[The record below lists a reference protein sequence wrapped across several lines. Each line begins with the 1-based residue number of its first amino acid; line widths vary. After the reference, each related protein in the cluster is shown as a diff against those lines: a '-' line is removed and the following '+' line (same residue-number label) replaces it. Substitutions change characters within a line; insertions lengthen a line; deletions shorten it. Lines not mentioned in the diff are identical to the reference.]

1 MIDIVKHSELSYKK
15 LPSIFVVRKLKILIC
30 LRVVF
35 HDLFMNNKLL
45 KSALVFSLLI
55 MSYRA
60 VSQVDAPINMGEHA
74 MTLIEDTF
82 ILGYVESTYTFYI
95 LTKDE
100 YWELKMVSE
109 RNLVKSYYQR
119 NDLII
124 DKADIKDLTWVTTD
138 STAYLVAEGSGN
150 IYEFTGNS
158 IVRLANSY
166 DQRANV
172 ASTYF
177 VHHNNIF
184 NFSGY
189 GYFQYP
195 SFISKYDLKTRKL
208 SAFLPNDG
216 TLIPPSQVRLLSLFN
231 EDRGLLYVWGGA
243 KVAYTNAVSS
253 VINNTNELWCL
264 DIESKNW
271 SRVGMVNMP
280 VAFAN
285 NANNDSFITFKSN
298 EELFSILGSRLY
310 VFNIFTNSIT
320 TYKVK
325 EEYDLRVDANIQPA
339 YSHSSKTLLLSTIPF
354 PNQNVRRIQF
364 AKLSNYKSEL
374 VLETKLL
381 KTHLKTIVIYSI
393 LIILI
398 LGLAY
403 LLYYLYKNYYVYY
416 NKLIIIRS
424 TKTIKFNNKLI
435 RVLDT
440 EETELVFW
448 IAQSDDFV
456 TTNYIMDRPSDGSQ
470 SYESMKKRK
479 LSTMKSIEVK
489 LGAFSQVKKDVFT
502 EKKSTED
509 LRLKEYKLNNEWIIV
524 KD

>member
-1 MIDIVKHSELSYKK
+1 MLSEPRYEKKRYVFLSENT
-15 LPSIFVVRKLKILIC
+15 KILKRLKMC
-30 LRVVF
+30 F
-35 HDLFMNNKLL
+35 CCFFMNNKLL
-45 KSALVFSLLI
+45 KSLMAFCLFLLT
-55 MSYRA
+55 YNA
-60 VSQVDAPINMGEHA
+60 VSQVEAPLFTDRHEL
-74 MTLIEDTF
+74 TLIEDTF
-82 ILGYVESTYTFYI
+82 ILGYTETNYTFYI

-109 RNLVKSYYQR
+109 RDLVKSYYVR

-138 STAYLVAEGSGN
+138 SAAYLVSEGSGN

-158 IVRLANSY
+158 IIRLDNSY
-166 DQRANV
+166 DQRANA
-172 ASTYF
+172 ASSYF
-177 VHHNNIF
+177 VYHNNIF

-208 SAFLPNDG
+208 SAFLPNEG
-216 TLIPPSQVRLLSLFN
+216 TLVPPSQVRLLSLFN
-231 EDRGLLYVWGGA
+231 EERGLLYVWGGA
-243 KVAYTNAVSS
+243 KVAYTNSVSS

-264 DIESKNW
+264 DMESKNW
-271 SRVGMVNMP
+271 SRIGMVNMP

-285 NANNDSFITFKSN
+285 NEYNDSFITFSSN
-298 EELFSILGSRLY
+298 IELFSILGSRLY
-310 VFNIFTNSIT
+310 VFDIFNNHIS
-320 TYKVK
+320 TYKIS
-325 EEYDLRVDANIQPA
+325 EEFDLSVDAKIQPA
-339 YSHSSKTLLLSTIPF
+339 YSNSSKVLLLSTVPF
-354 PNQNVRRIQF
+354 PNQNIRRVQF
-364 AKLSNYKSEL
+364 VSLSNYRSEL
-374 VLETKLL
+374 VSETKLL
-381 KTHLKTIVIYSI
+381 KTHIKTIVTYAI
-393 LIILI
+393 LIVFI
-398 LGLAY
+398 LGFAY
-403 LLYYLYKNYYVYY
+403 LLYYLYKNYYVFY

-435 RVLDT
+435 KVLDT

>member
-1 MIDIVKHSELSYKK
+1 MLSEPRYEKSGYIFMIENV
-15 LPSIFVVRKLKILIC
+15 KILKS
-30 LRVVF
+30 LKVVF
-35 HDLFMNNKLL
+35 SNFFMNNQLL
-45 KSALVFSLLI
+45 KSLLLFCAI
-55 MSYRA
+55 ILSYDA
-60 VSQVDAPINMGEHA
+60 VCQVDAPLFTDRHEL
-74 MTLIEDTF
+74 TLIEDTF
-82 ILGYVESTYTFYI
+82 ILGYTETNYTFYI

-109 RNLVKSYYQR
+109 RDLVKSYYVR

-138 STAYLVAEGSGN
+138 SAAYLVAEGSGN

-158 IVRLANSY
+158 IIRLDNTY
-166 DQRANV
+166 DQRAN
-172 ASTYF
+172 ASSTYF
-177 VHHNNIF
+177 VHNNNIF

-216 TLIPPSQVRLLSLFN
+216 TLVPPSRVRLLSLFN
-231 EDRGLLYVWGGA
+231 EERGLLYVWGGA
-243 KVAYTNAVSS
+243 RVSYTNSVSS

-264 DIESKNW
+264 DMESRNW
-271 SRVGMVNMP
+271 TRLGMVNMP
-280 VAFAN
+280 IAFSN
-285 NANNDSFITFKSN
+285 NQNNDSFITFSSN
-298 EELFSILGSRLY
+298 QELFSILGSRLY
-310 VFNIFTNSIT
+310 VFDIFNNHIS
-320 TYKVK
+320 TYKIS
-325 EEYDLRVDANIQPA
+325 EGFDLSVDANIQPA
-339 YSHSSKTLLLSTIPF
+339 YSNSSKVLLLSTIPF
-354 PNQNVRRIQF
+354 PNQNIRRVQF
-364 AKLSNYKSEL
+364 VSLSNYRSEL
-374 VLETKLL
+374 VSETKLL
-381 KTHLKTIVIYSI
+381 KTHIKTIVTYAI
-393 LIILI
+393 LIAFI

-435 RVLDT
+435 KVLDT